1 MWLNLLPPLM
11 DVAMS
16 REQTLSSLTPQSV
29 WPVMT
34 SLSEKTKALWEQHK
48 ETEREED
55 HTWDTWGLTQVTH
68 PLAGDSV
75 NVLCFTSW
83 VSSVLW
89 GRIEYICGDGRRIV
103 PLLWTQAELWRER
116 SASSLP
122 YERPFL
128 SLGCPKPAY
137 SIGKWPNVESIMYQ
151 SENGPWAV
159 YRWGRIYLHIKMHL
173 YLLCLW
179 P

>member
-1 MWLNLLPPLM
+1 M
-11 DVAMS
+11 ARA

-29 WPVMT
+29 WPAMT
-34 SLSEKTKALWEQHK
+34 SLSEKSKALWEQHK

-55 HTWDTWGLTQVTH
+55 HMQGLTQVTH

-83 VSSVLW
+83 VSSALW
-89 GRIEYICGDGRRIV
+89 GRIEYICGDGEKDSSPPLDSGRIV
-103 PLLWTQAELWRER
+103 EGEER
-116 SASSLP
+116 GSLP
-122 YERPFL
+122 YQRPFL
-128 SLGCPKPAY
+128 SLGCSNPAY
-137 SIGKWPNVESIMYQ
+137 SIGKWPNVESIIYQ
-151 SENGPWAV
+151 SENGPCAV